1 MSAAREP
8 MPASAT
14 RRTPFCSVDF
24 SNIDCAYPRQLL
36 GEEANNEAEVQ
47 DFLARRKRAREAG
60 KAAVAEFGLK
70 LSDCELRGLDG
81 LAELAARYCAPEE
94 LVILDVRCN
103 RLESLAG
110 AEGFP
115 NLKMLYAH
123 GNELQGLADCRTVL
137 GALPKLQILTLH
149 GNPLSLLVDYRTLVL
164 QAAPGLR
171 SLDFDGVTRAER
183 YWAAQAHPS
192 PSARRENVILQKL
205 KTPGEVEEWR
215 ERVREEQ
222 AETRREYERRQR
234 EKEEA
239 QQRAE
244 MEGRR
249 RAQLA
254 RQRRE

>member
-1 MSAAREP
+1 MSTAREP

-36 GEEANNEAEVQ
+36 GEEANNEGEVRG
-47 DFLARRKRAREAG
+47 FLERRARAREAG
-60 KAAVAEFGLK
+60 KPAVAEFGVK
-70 LSDCELRGLDG
+70 LNDCELRGLDG
-81 LAELAARYCAPEE
+81 LVELVSRYCAPEE
-94 LVILDVRCN
+94 VVILDVRCN

-110 AEGFP
+110 AEQLRS
-115 NLKMLYAH
+115 LKMLYAH
-123 GNELQGLADCRTVL
+123 GNELQGFPDCKAVL
-137 GALPKLQILTLH
+137 EALPNLQILTLH

-164 QAAPGLR
+164 KAAPGLR

-183 YWAAQAHPS
+183 YWAAQARPS

-215 ERVREEQ
+215 EHVRAEQ

-254 RQRRE
+254 RQRKE

>member
-36 GEEANNEAEVQ
+36 EEEANNEGEVQ
-47 DFLARRKRAREAG
+47 AFLTRRARAREAG
-60 KAAVAEFGLK
+60 RPAVAEFGLK
-70 LSDCELRGLDG
+70 LNDCELRGLDG
-81 LAELAARYCAPEE
+81 LPELVSRYCAADE

-110 AEGFP
+110 AEKFAG
-115 NLKMLYAH
+115 LKMLYAH
-123 GNELQGLADCRTVL
+123 GNELQNMSDCRGVL
-137 GALPKLQILTLH
+137 RVLPKLQILTLH

-192 PSARRENVILQKL
+192 PTARRENVIL
-205 KTPGEVEEWR
+205 
-215 ERVREEQ
+215 
-222 AETRREYERRQR
+222 
-234 EKEEA
+234 
-239 QQRAE
+239 
-244 MEGRR
+244 
-249 RAQLA
+249 
-254 RQRRE
+254 